1 MFNQMVEYVDS
12 LSSLGGKRWMEGS
25 LPIVSL
31 SPIEKH
37 AIRMLLS
44 GHINSDKGLAKAL
57 YGASAKVDSRYRK
70 RIGRLE
76 NRLVDVILTCTLSKS
91 LGERRYD
98 SIACLRNL
106 AVGQT
111 LLRAS
116 GSYIPRMHLLA
127 ARRAMVYPELMWYA
141 PPVHFALAYF
151 DAFNGW
157 GKRARLEL
165 LRGRRAIDEAVQ
177 VHTLLELWVHISIP
191 IRKKADKTIRITKV
205 EESRALLTVIDRT
218 APSGV
223 VAMAAA
229 RLATTLSQLE
239 GDTKIALR
247 WLDHA
252 RAALSSES
260 RFDQAAEREYY
271 TQRAFVFNTAHD
283 YTRGIAA
290 AQEVVKVCSAN
301 SSDWFNAMNVL
312 LHLQLKKGSYI
323 DATKTS
329 ELIMRQKAFNKQSAN
344 LTSRIDLRVIYAR
357 VLTNDTTISIRQVN
371 AHRGFPL
378 DVLVLS
384 SLVYIRKERDAD
396 AIRSLIA
403 IKSHVDR
410 VKPLRNNRA
419 VWLLSRLAYMYANAE
434 LSLPAC
440 RKNNV
445 FNKYLKELS
454 DHQTLKADHTVV
466 SPLQIWRAIIA
477 R

>member
-1 MFNQMVEYVDS
+1 
-12 LSSLGGKRWMEGS
+12 MEGG
-25 LPIVSL
+25 LPLVSL
-31 SPIEKH
+31 SPIEKN
-37 AIRMLLS
+37 AIRKLQS
-44 GHINSDKGLAKAL
+44 GQIKDDNMLAKAL
-57 YGASAKVDSRYRK
+57 YGPSAKVDSRYRK

-76 NRLVDVILTCTLSKS
+76 NRLVDVVLTCTLSAS

-98 SIACLRNL
+98 SIVCVRHL

-116 GSYIPRMHLLA
+116 GSYTPRMHLLA

-157 GKRARLEL
+157 GKRARQEL
-165 LRGRRAIDEAVQ
+165 LRGRRALDEAVQ
-177 VHTLLELWVHISIP
+177 VHTLLDLWVHVSIP
-191 IRKKADKTIRITKV
+191 IRKKADKTLRKPKV
-205 EESRALLTVIDRT
+205 EESRALLTTIGKGK
-218 APSGV
+218 PSGV

-239 GDTKIALR
+239 GDTQLALR
-247 WLDHA
+247 WLDHS
-252 RAALSSES
+252 RAALTSES
-260 RFDQAAEREYY
+260 RFDQAAEREYHN
-271 TQRAFVFNTAHD
+271 QRAFVFNTAHD

-312 LHLQLKKGSYI
+312 LHLQLKKGAYI
-323 DATKTS
+323 DAVKTTDQ
-329 ELIMRQKAFNKQSAN
+329 IMRQKGFSKQSTN
-344 LTSRIDLRVIYAR
+344 LTSRIDRGALYAR
-357 VLTNDTTISIRQVN
+357 VLTLDTTITIRQVK

-378 DVLVLS
+378 DVHVLA
-384 SLVYIRKERDAD
+384 SLVYIRHERKTD
-396 AIRSLIA
+396 AIRSLLA

-410 VKPLRNNRA
+410 IKPLRNDRA

-445 FNKYLKELS
+445 FNKYLKELA
-454 DHQTLKADHTVV
+454 DLQTLNADHTVV

-477 R
+477 K